1 MVKDGVQKRQFE
13 DNLKVMIVFLWIVK
27 EANNYWTIIYF
38 LNEIKKGGYFFS
50 FFVSPF
56 FLIKFPKLT
65 IAFRTIV

>member
-13 DNLKVMIVFLWIVK
+13 DNLKVMIVSLWIVK
-27 EANNYWTIIYF
+27 GTNNYWTIIYF
-38 LNEIKKGGYFFS
+38 LNEIKKGGYFFH
-50 FFVSPF
+50 FLCPLF

>member
-13 DNLKVMIVFLWIVK
+13 DNLKVMIVSLWIVK

-38 LNEIKKGGYFFS
+38 LNEIKKGGYFFI
-50 FFVSPF
+50 FCVPF